1 MCHDRAPGNGSFC
14 GRGCVASMRPVI
26 VRLPAALTFIQEPIR
41 AQRRASNTGVIMV
54 AGQRFALGWVHKY
67 QIVTVLVSQ
76 TTLAIG
82 LDDQRPVSYAVL
94 PLSPV
99 RSIKGQR
106 PQGSGPV
113 SYT

>member
-1 MCHDRAPGNGSFC
+1 
-14 GRGCVASMRPVI
+14 MRPVI

-106 PQGSGPV
+106 LRNAQQFPRPSVKHQVTRIRQESG
-113 SYT
+113 